1 MLYLCYQFVNRKVK
15 FMAQKV
21 SHVHFHRAP
30 EHKHGHSINKRVK
43 HAPAAY
49 TPSVDG
55 RIKMINKNKEDKS
68 ELNA

>member
-1 MLYLCYQFVNRKVK
+1 
-15 FMAQKV
+15 MAQKV